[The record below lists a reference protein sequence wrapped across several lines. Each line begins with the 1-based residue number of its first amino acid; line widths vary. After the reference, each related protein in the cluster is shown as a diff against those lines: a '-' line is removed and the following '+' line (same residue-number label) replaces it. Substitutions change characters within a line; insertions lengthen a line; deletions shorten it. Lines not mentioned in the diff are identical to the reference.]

1 MTQFEVNCLF
11 QCRNAA
17 NGGQR
22 SQDLGQKWANTGQM
36 KKFGVKE
43 LLLGVLRVREIP
55 AGCKGGK
62 KTRLF
67 VF

>member
-1 MTQFEVNCLF
+1 MTSFEVNCLF

-17 NGGQR
+17 NDGQR
-22 SQDLGQKWANTGQM
+22 SQDLGQKWANFGQM

-55 AGCKGGK
+55 ARLKG
-62 KTRLF
+62 R
-67 VF
+67 

>member
-1 MTQFEVNCLF
+1 LFEVNCLF
-11 QCRNAA
+11 QYQNAA